1 MNKAMADCHAE
12 MHAERARLEAEL
24 EQARAELARGCRPWW
39 WRWSFGIMEL
49 SAHSGHEDL
58 PCFGLAQVHPR

>member
-1 MNKAMADCHAE
+1 LSNCLDWRRRERTADQT
-12 MHAERARLEAEL
+12 EL
-24 EQARAELARGCRPWW
+24 GWLQTELRQAWRSWW
-39 WRWSFGIMEL
+39 RRWSFGIMEL